1 MSGLSAGL
9 KEVFVDV
16 DFFRRQNWDLVGR
29 SWLWFLISGI
39 LFVGAIIAIGAM
51 GLNCGI
57 DFTGGGLVR
66 YEFAKPLAA
75 DRQQQLDVVNR
86 TRDALEKVDLGQA
99 QVLVSGNDE
108 LLIRTPLVANDEE
121 ALRQEGVVRQ
131 EVEKLFGAQYGPI
144 TPLGRESVGPIVG
157 SQLRR
162 SATNA
167 LILGVF
173 LMLLYIT
180 LRYQLRFAV
189 AAIISLVHDVIIL
202 IGFMAVAQL
211 EVDGTFVAVIL
222 TVIGFSVHDTIVI
235 FDRIRENVKLH
246 RRANFAD
253 TVNASLLQTMS
264 RSIYTGVAVVFMLA
278 AMAVLGDGSIR
289 VFSIAMLV
297 GIVLGGYSSIFN
309 ASQIVVVW
317 ERWRA
322 PRKAETGAVARRRE
336 RAPRG
341 IMGGE
346 AIVETGEEE
355 EGEEAPAAA
364 PAGKL
369 SAQQAMARAEE
380 MAQEEKR
387 EERRA
392 RRKAKDKS
400 AGGKSKKRF

>member
-39 LFVGAIIAIGAM
+39 LFVGAIIAIAAM
-51 GLNCGI
+51 GLNYGI

-278 AMAVLGDGSIR
+278 AMAILGDGSIR